1 MDTKTLSVLVI
12 EDDEFLVNA
21 YRTKLTKDGF
31 DVHFAADGQEAMK
44 TLETLHPNVILL
56 DLMLPNKDG
65 FAVLEEIKKLSSLSK
80 IPVIVAYPN
89 RLILCLL
96 SQGNKM
102 SIHLLLVAN
111 KLKMKSARISLMI
124 LESLGF
130 HKQFP

>member
-80 IPVIVAYPN
+80 IPVIVASN
-89 RLILCLL
+89 L
-96 SQGNKM
+96 SQKEDIERCKKLGAHDFVVK
-102 SIHLLLVAN
+102 SELSLDDIVAKIHKA
-111 KLKMKSARISLMI
+111 A
-124 LESLGF
+124 G
-130 HKQFP
+130 